1 MTKAGEFLNDIFVQ
15 LGFEPTDPTLAEIVK
30 QTINIDLPD
39 DYKTKFHDTY
49 MTSEVA
55 KTKLKPEL
63 IAAHSDH
70 IEKQAIEKAKA
81 LGFTDEEIKATE
93 VGERSAY
100 KRIQSI
106 MDMMDKKAKE
116 LVKKGSSGLADEY
129 KNQLEQLQA
138 KLDNE
143 KSEAVK
149 PFQEK
154 LSKMESRLFAE
165 WEKAEY
171 GSLPLS
177 KSLQA
182 LPESAKRAIIKD
194 AIENE
199 LSSLQG
205 ELIYDFE
212 TGQPMLVKKGQKDV
226 PLFHENKPL
235 DFKTL
240 KGLAIT
246 RQKLDIDSGGGQ
258 PNDPAQPQIITVDNP
273 SGGGKQ
279 NGIRQLAN
287 SAYDVALNSLST
299 E

>member
-1 MTKAGEFLNDIFVQ
+1 
-15 LGFEPTDPTLAEIVK
+15 
-30 QTINIDLPD
+30 
-39 DYKTKFHDTY
+39 
-49 MTSEVA
+49 
-55 KTKLKPEL
+55 
-63 IAAHSDH
+63 
-70 IEKQAIEKAKA
+70 
-81 LGFTDEEIKATE
+81 
-93 VGERSAY
+93 
-100 KRIQSI
+100 
-106 MDMMDKKAKE
+106 
-116 LVKKGSSGLADEY
+116 
-129 KNQLEQLQA
+129 
-138 KLDNE
+138 
-143 KSEAVK
+143 
-149 PFQEK
+149 
-154 LSKMESRLFAE
+154 MESRLFAE

-171 GSLPLS
+171 ASLPLS

-235 DFKTL
+235 SFQTL

-246 RQKLDIDSGGGQ
+246 RNKLDVDTGGGND
-258 PNDPAQPQIITVDNP
+258 NDPGEKQKIIADNK
-273 SGGGKQ
+273 SGDGKQ